1 MAAHGL
7 FGRRDPRPAAGLE
20 GIEQLAAPPGR
31 LLRRPGLDRAEAAD
45 LEPVSIERAH
55 ALRAEDRSWMAELT
69 VEADEGAEDPCALP
83 YLEWVGSEL
92 EPHTARV
99 RPTSFEL
106 AQTEAHGGTLCL
118 TLDADDVLGL
128 VGTLLT
134 QLAQLRLCA
143 VEMHVE
149 TRAGR
154 AHDRIWLATVDGL
167 TPSAAQ
173 HEELEQLLRA
183 GQLSGPASED
193 ADDAGAP
200 DATEESA

>member
-1 MAAHGL
+1 
-7 FGRRDPRPAAGLE
+7 
-20 GIEQLAAPPGR
+20 
-31 LLRRPGLDRAEAAD
+31 
-45 LEPVSIERAH
+45 
-55 ALRAEDRSWMAELT
+55 
-69 VEADEGAEDPCALP
+69 
-83 YLEWVGSEL
+83 
-92 EPHTARV
+92 V

-106 AQTEAHGGTLCL
+106 ARTEAHGGTLCL

-167 TPSAAQ
+167 APSAAQ

-183 GQLSGPASED
+183 GQVCGPASED
-193 ADDAGAP
+193 AADDDAGAP
-200 DATEESA
+200 SATEDGT